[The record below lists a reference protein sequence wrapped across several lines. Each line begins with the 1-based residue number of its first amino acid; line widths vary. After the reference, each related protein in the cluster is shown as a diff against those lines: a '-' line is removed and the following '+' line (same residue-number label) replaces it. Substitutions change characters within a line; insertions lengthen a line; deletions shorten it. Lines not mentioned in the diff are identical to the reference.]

1 MSGITQF
8 PAKSVRLT
16 QVKILRNGADG
27 GHLYVKGRG
36 EVPGEG
42 EQDIYAYFDSK
53 EEERD
58 FEHQFTGQPVVI
70 DGDSLEFTPSH
81 STAIQH
87 IISWRF
93 E

>member
-1 MSGITQF
+1 MSFHF
-8 PAKSVRLT
+8 PAKSVRLS
-16 QVKILRNGADG
+16 QVKILRNGHDG
-27 GHLYVKGRG
+27 GMLYIKGRG

-42 EQDIYAYFDSK
+42 EQDIYAYFRSK

-58 FEHQFTGQPVVI
+58 FARQFKGQSLI
-70 DGDSLEFTPSH
+70 IEGDSLDFTPSH
-81 STAIQH
+81 STAIRN